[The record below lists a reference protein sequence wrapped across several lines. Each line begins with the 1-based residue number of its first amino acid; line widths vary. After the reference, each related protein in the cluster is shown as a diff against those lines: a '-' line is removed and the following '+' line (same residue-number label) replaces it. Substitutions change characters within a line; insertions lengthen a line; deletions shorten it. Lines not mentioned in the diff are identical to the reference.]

1 MREKVD
7 KKNKF
12 PDFPL
17 KPEKG
22 KIRLVYRK
30 FPSEGKSRLFI
41 ENFRREGKTIYINI
55 LKVFFPTVTGDK
67 KCGGL
72 SCRHTQLFPLT
83 VTKAISLKGKKYA

>member
-22 KIRLVYRK
+22 KIRL
-30 FPSEGKSRLFI
+30 FI
-41 ENFRREGKTIYINI
+41 ENFRVRE
-55 LKVFFPTVTGDK
+55 KVDY
-67 KCGGL
+67 L
-72 SCRHTQLFPLT
+72 S
-83 VTKAISLKGKKYA
+83 KISVGKKKQYI

>member
-12 PDFPL
+12 PDFSL

-30 FPSEGKSRLFI
+30 IPSEGKSRLFI
-41 ENFRREGKTIYINI
+41 ENFRREEKTIYINI
-55 LKVFFPTVTGDK
+55 LKVIFPYGHR
-67 KCGGL
+67 G
-72 SCRHTQLFPLT
+72 
-83 VTKAISLKGKKYA
+83 

>member
-41 ENFRREGKTIYINI
+41 ENFRRKGKTIYINI
-55 LKVFFPTVTGDK
+55 LKVIFPYGHR
-67 KCGGL
+67 G
-72 SCRHTQLFPLT
+72 
-83 VTKAISLKGKKYA
+83 